1 MALRETAAPFSLER
15 SLMAKNMSAKLTKI
29 FIVLTSL
36 LVLFTNLTLSAQAGP
51 SGASSPSL
59 AYSTTPSSAAE
70 IEISAD
76 GFGLPL
82 SQDEIARQ
90 YAKPSV
96 SLEEGDSLTVNLSI
110 EKAGN
115 YFISFDMAAPE
126 SYVNAPEAQLKVD
139 GQFPIIDARRIVFP
153 IYYQNTADEFP
164 LDRYG
169 NDALIR
175 QEQLIR
181 WSNVY
186 LRDTNYSQKYPL
198 QLTLSKGQ
206 HEFEFTLTKEKLYL
220 GSIFLTEFTSAEDY
234 DSYLAHTSAADSSGF
249 LIEMEAE
256 FPSFKDDTSIRPL
269 NNRSLDVTPYDTNK
283 LLFNTIGG
291 ESWQT
296 SGSTLYYQ
304 FSVPQDG
311 YYYIT
316 LRALQNV
323 KSNFTVFRRILVNG
337 VVLFDELHEIPFAYS
352 NDWSNI
358 TLGEQTPYKIF
369 LKKGVN
375 VLGIEANNSPYYSAI
390 EKIKKVLV
398 DINEVSLEV
407 KKLTG
412 NQVDVYKEWEITEY
426 IPDIKQQLEAIAADL
441 QVDVNGLVA
450 INKTGGSEEV
460 LTYQMAIDNILEL
473 AQDPDQ
479 LPSRLNRFS
488 EGSGSAAQLLGNILP
503 SLQNQPLALDKIY
516 IHSADTVPQDP
527 AVPFTRSLSE
537 SVKRFF
543 NSFKPNKYASIGSE
557 EDEIE
562 VWVNRPRQYVDLLQ
576 SMVDESFTKQTGIRV
591 KLSIMPDESKLV
603 LANAANIE
611 PDVALGVSTN
621 VPYELAIRNAL
632 YDLRSFD
639 DFDSFIN
646 IYSPGSLLHYII
658 NDSVY
663 AIPETQDFW
672 VTYYRKDIM
681 DSLEIPIPKTWNEVI
696 GILPELQRYGMNFN
710 TPLSSGSGTKGY
722 LVTAPFIFN
731 HGGELYTDD
740 GFSTGL
746 GSEEAIAAIKFM
758 TESFSIYGMPL
769 TTSNFYDSFRYGSL
783 PVGVSNFET
792 YIKLLTAAPEIN
804 GLWGIDLYPA
814 TVLDDGRQLRYATGS
829 AQASIMFL
837 GTDRPSDSWEFMKWW
852 MSTETQVDFQQQLV
866 MNYGIS
872 YLWNSANLE
881 AFQYLPIS
889 EEHKQVILAQWEWL
903 QEPVKLPGS
912 YMQERELSNV
922 WNKVVFDGV
931 NARVAIDNSIVII
944 NREINRKM
952 EEFGYVQNGVR
963 VKEFKIPTIESV
975 ERWMNNGSN

>member
-1 MALRETAAPFSLER
+1 
-15 SLMAKNMSAKLTKI
+15 MAKNMSAKLTKI

-36 LVLFTNLTLSAQAGP
+36 LVLFTNLTLPAQAGP
-51 SGASSPSL
+51 SGTTSPSFANSTM
-59 AYSTTPSSAAE
+59 AYSAAE

-96 SLEEGDSLTVNLSI
+96 FLEEGDSLTVNLSI

-316 LRALQNV
+316 LRALQNI
-323 KSNFTVFRRILVNG
+323 KSNFTVFRRILING

-358 TLGEQTPYKIF
+358 TIGEQTPYKIF
-369 LKKGVN
+369 LKKGEN

-516 IHSADTVPQDP
+516 VHSADTVPQDP
-527 AVPFTRSLSE
+527 VVPFTRSLSE
-537 SVKRFF
+537 SIKRFF

-696 GILPELQRYGMNFN
+696 SILPELQRYGMNFN

-722 LVTAPFIFN
+722 LVTAPYIFN